1 MELAWIVLQG
11 CMREVCDRMHW
22 NELGGDLRTVVGN
35 RVITMRRAR
44 KANTGVISAM
54 IFVGVAMGAL
64 AMMITMVAR

>member
-1 MELAWIVLQG
+1 M
-11 CMREVCDRMHW
+11 
-22 NELGGDLRTVVGN
+22 GN

-64 AMMITMVAR
+64 AMTITMFAREDISAETGENKLRRAVGQNEGMRQNDHE